1 LTAVDIAII
10 AASSVTAGSGI
21 LYAGK
26 RVWSA
31 LRMLERA
38 AEMLFGEPNNP
49 ERPALDEWQRHV
61 NGQLGTLVQ
70 YDVRLEAMEAQ
81 FRPNGGSSMRDKV
94 DKIAASLGVE
104 EDDKPA
110 RLPRQRRT
118 G

>member
-1 LTAVDIAII
+1 MTAVDIAII
-10 AASSVTAGSGI
+10 AASSVTAGGGL
-21 LYAGK
+21 LYTGK
-26 RVWSA
+26 RIWSA

-61 NGQLGTLVQ
+61 NDQLGTLVQ
-70 YDVRLEAMEAQ
+70 YDTRLEAMEAQ

-94 DKIAASLGVE
+94 DRIAESLGVQ
-104 EDDKPA
+104 DKPA
-110 RLPRQRRT
+110 RVPRQRRT